1 MASAWN
7 WFTGADKAKKQ
18 ANETAA
24 ANTGYINS
32 GLDKQ
37 LGYYGGAKDAATG
50 YMQPYAEQGQKASS
64 AYGNLLGLN
73 GPEAQGQARQ
83 GYQGWNPYL
92 EQGMNSATRAVTRRM
107 NASGNYNSGLNLLAQ
122 NRATAELGS
131 QDFYNY
137 NDRLQGEGQL
147 GYGAAS
153 GLAGNEWNYANAAGN
168 AQAGATQGLVGNNT
182 QLGNALSAA
191 NISPMNFLMQNAQM
205 AINAMTG
212 GKANA
217 GKAGGANYYG

>member
-1 MASAWN
+1 
-7 WFTGADKAKKQ
+7 
-18 ANETAA
+18 
-24 ANTGYINS
+24 
-32 GLDKQ
+32 
-37 LGYYGGAKDAATG
+37 
-50 YMQPYAEQGQKASS
+50 
-64 AYGNLLGLN
+64 
-73 GPEAQGQARQ
+73 
-83 GYQGWNPYL
+83 
-92 EQGMNSATRAVTRRM
+92 MNSATRAVTRRM
-107 NASGNYNSGLNLLAQ
+107 NASGNYNSGLNFLAQ